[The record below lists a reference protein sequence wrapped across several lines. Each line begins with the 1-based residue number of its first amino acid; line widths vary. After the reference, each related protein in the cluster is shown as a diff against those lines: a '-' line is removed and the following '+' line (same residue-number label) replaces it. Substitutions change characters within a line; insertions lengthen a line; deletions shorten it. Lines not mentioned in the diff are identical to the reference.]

1 MLCWGP
7 LDGFNG
13 LSQWEWFS
21 SLIDKTL
28 RIHRSPAQPGGL
40 NALDFVDFHAYNNG
54 EENANRVIS
63 EIHMV
68 AACELSSFLLHSCAT
83 FHNHVV

>member
-7 LDGFNG
+7 LDGYNG

-21 SLIDKTL
+21 SLMDQTL
-28 RIHRSPAQPGGL
+28 RIQRSPSRPGGV

-54 EENANRVIS
+54 EENANRVVS

-68 AACELSSFLLHSCAT
+68 AACEFSSLLLNSRVT
-83 FHNHVV
+83 VQYYVF